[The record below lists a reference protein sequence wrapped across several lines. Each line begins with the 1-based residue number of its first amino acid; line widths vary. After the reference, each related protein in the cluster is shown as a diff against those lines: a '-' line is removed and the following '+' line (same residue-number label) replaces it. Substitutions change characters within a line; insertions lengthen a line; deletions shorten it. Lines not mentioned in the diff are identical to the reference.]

1 MQQLTQQVEDLQL
14 QVEMLQSE
22 QQPHSLEPPAMAR
35 AAAQEALPSQPVRV
49 VLTCQNDRPTHSSRC

>member
-35 AAAQEALPSQPVRV
+35 GAAQEALPSQPVR
-49 VLTCQNDRPTHSSRC
+49 LPMSE